1 MLKKV
6 MQFQTIILVLAII
19 AIGGIWG
26 DDIPLT
32 VKVYSFTF
40 SNLMRQVLMFLLPL
54 LIFPY
59 MATSIAAMK
68 TRGAYLVLG
77 IIVMVALSN
86 FISIMIP
93 YFVGSEFIPL
103 LNISQGASVKTMEE
117 LNPLFEFPFKPFLSM
132 EWTMLIALFVGLV
145 IGFTNTHRLDG
156 TLDRYMA
163 LSKAFF
169 EKVFIPTLPLYVW
182 GTILKISY
190 ETDLATMMPQF
201 GKMIVMIVIVQ
212 LIYISFLYYVGSG
225 FKIGKTF
232 DSLKNAFP
240 SAVVGFSTMSSVVTM
255 PVTLRAAEQNIP
267 EDPQTAR
274 VAISTT
280 VNCHDVGECISLPMI
295 ALTIFYMHFGFMPS
309 FETYVIFAFFT
320 TIAQFGG
327 VSVPG
332 GSIVLILP
340 FLSKYLDFTGEMTNL
355 IIALSIFM
363 DPIGTA
369 NNVLGNGAFA
379 TIINKVNRIAGR
391 LKGLCAKA

>member
-6 MQFQTIILVLAII
+6 MQFQTIFLVLAII

-26 DDIPLT
+26 DDIPFN

-77 IIVMVALSN
+77 IIVMVAVSN

-93 YFVGSEFIPL
+93 YFVGGEFIPL
-103 LNISQGASVKTMEE
+103 LDISHNASVKSLEE

-132 EWTMLIALFVGLV
+132 EWTMLIALFVGLF
-145 IGFTNTHRLDG
+145 IGFTNTHRLDNP
-156 TLDRYMA
+156 LDKYMS
-163 LSKAFF
+163 LSKVFF
-169 EKVFIPTLPLYVW
+169 EKIFIPTLPLYVW

-190 ETDLATMMPQF
+190 ETDLATMLPQF
-201 GKMIVMIVIVQ
+201 GKMILMIVIVQ
-212 LIYISFLYYVGSG
+212 LTYIAFLYYVGAG
-225 FKIGKTF
+225 FKFKKAF
-232 DSLKNAFP
+232 DSIKNAFP
-240 SAVVGFSTMSSVVTM
+240 SAIVGFSTMSSVVTM

-295 ALTIFYMHFGFMPS
+295 ALTIYYMHFGFMPS

-340 FLSKYLDFTGEMTNL
+340 FLTKYLDFTGEMTNL

-379 TIINKVNRIAGR
+379 TIINKFNQIAGGIKKR
-391 LKGLCAKA
+391 TAKA